1 MRSPLITISMESGIN
16 KLSVSQQHNL
26 FTIPLDNRNVRIYD
40 INGNRICRLSRDSHN
55 RMVTCATWLNNQ
67 SPIMFDPTNTIAGN
81 SSVASTTSNVIQ
93 QSQQSLQSQPLPPPS
108 SSASTATSSASM
120 IMSPPPPPLSKISD
134 ANNTS
139 AMGSGV
145 SGSDFFNNN
154 NTLTLFT
161 CAFDRRVCAW
171 NIVIEK

>member
-67 SPIMFDPTNTIAGN
+67 SPIMVDPANTNC
-81 SSVASTTSNVIQ
+81 STVTSTASNVIQ
-93 QSQQSLQSQPLPPPS
+93 QSQPPPQS
-108 SSASTATSSASM
+108 STSAATSSTSM

-134 ANNTS
+134 ANNTY
-139 AMGSGV
+139 G
-145 SGSDFFNNN
+145 GSDFFTNN

-171 NIVIEK
+171 NVVIEK

>member
-55 RMVTCATWLNNQ
+55 RMVTCATWL
-67 SPIMFDPTNTIAGN
+67 DPTSIITGT
-81 SSVASTTSNVIQ
+81 STTSNIIQ
-93 QSQQSLQSQPLPPPS
+93 QSSQPQPPPPPPS
-108 SSASTATSSASM
+108 SSTSTATSSTSM
-120 IMSPPPPPLSKISD
+120 IMSPPPLPLSKISD
-134 ANNTS
+134 TSNTS
-139 AMGSGV
+139 AMGTGNG
-145 SGSDFFNNN
+145 GSDFFNNNN